1 MRRGHRQRVTGI
13 GSAQSAWGWRIHH
26 LGATDNARQRET
38 AGEAFRHRHQIRFHL
53 IVLHS
58 EQLAGAGETGLHFIG
73 DQQNAVGIA
82 QVAQRLHKIG
92 RRDVKA
98 AFPLDR
104 LENDGR
110 YLVRRNIRFENA
122 LQAFQ
127 RIRGG
132 HAMRRIGVDTV
143 IHRARER
150 PEADFIGRDL
160 TGEGHGHKGT
170 AVEAAAEGNQPRT
183 TGVSAG
189 DFHRVLDRFRAGG
202 EESRFCR
209 PVNWRQIVDTLR
221 QRNIAFV
228 RHNLIGGVGER
239 LQLVGNRGDHFRM
252 AVTGI

>member
-13 GSAQSAWGWRIHH
+13 GPAQSAWRWGIHY
-26 LGATDNARQRET
+26 LGATNDARQRET
-38 AGEAFRHRHQIRFHL
+38 AGEAFRHRHQIRFH
-53 IVLHS
+53 IIMLHG
-58 EQLAGAGETGLHFIG
+58 EQLAGTSETGLHFIG

-82 QVAQRLHKIG
+82 QVAQRLHEIG

-104 LENDGR
+104 LEDDGR
-110 YLVRRNIRFENA
+110 DLIRRNIRFENA

-132 HAMRRIGVDTV
+132 HAMRRIRVDTV

-150 PEADFIGRDL
+150 PEADFVGCDL

-170 AVEAAAEGNQPRT
+170 AVETAAESYQPRT

-189 DFHRVLDRFRAGG
+189 NFHRVLDRFRAGG
-202 EESRFCR
+202 EEGRFCR
-209 PVNWRQIVDTLR
+209 PVNRRQIVDTFR
-221 QRNIAFV
+221 QRDIAFV

-239 LQLVGNRGDHFRM
+239 LQLVSDRGNHLRM
-252 AVTGI
+252 TVTGI